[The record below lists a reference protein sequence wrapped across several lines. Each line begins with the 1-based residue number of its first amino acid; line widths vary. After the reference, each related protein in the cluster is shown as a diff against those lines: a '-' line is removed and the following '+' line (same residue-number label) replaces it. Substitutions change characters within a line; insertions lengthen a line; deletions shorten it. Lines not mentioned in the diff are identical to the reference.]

1 MTKAQLIEQ
10 MAKDTSIS
18 KAQADKVLT
27 SLLDSIQQAMKP
39 KDGQVTL
46 PGFGK
51 FSKVYRKARNGVNP
65 STGERITI
73 KARHAIKFQAA
84 KALKDAIS

>member
-1 MTKAQLIEQ
+1 MTKAELVEQ

-18 KAQADKVLT
+18 KAEAGKVLT
-27 SLLDSIQQAMKP
+27 SLLDCIQQALKS

-46 PGFGK
+46 HNFGK
-51 FSKVYRKARNGVNP
+51 FLKVYKKARNGVHP

-73 KARHAIKFQAA
+73 KARLAIKFQAS
-84 KALKDAIS
+84 KALKDAIT